1 MEHQPPGTSHM
12 IKCHP
17 NESPQM
23 SGQATFQSSQNGG
36 QYSYGSPSVVRN
48 HPVGS
53 SPDAP
58 FQSSQNGGQYSYGS
72 PSVVRNHP
80 VGSLPN
86 GGQYSNGSPSVVRH
100 HPVGSSQMAGQQ
112 QGEDNQQQVTA

>member
-1 MEHQPPGTSHM
+1 M

-23 SGQATFQSSQNGG
+23 SGQAT
-36 QYSYGSPSVVRN
+36 
-48 HPVGS
+48 
-53 SPDAP
+53 